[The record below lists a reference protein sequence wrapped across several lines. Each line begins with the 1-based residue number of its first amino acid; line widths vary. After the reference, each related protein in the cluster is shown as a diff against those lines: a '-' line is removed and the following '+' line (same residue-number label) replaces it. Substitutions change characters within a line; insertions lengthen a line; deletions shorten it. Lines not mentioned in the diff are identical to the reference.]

1 MGCTVVQLYNSLA
14 ASSKALARPAVP
26 CNSPNYA
33 APSPTPSTLPPILS
47 RRLHPHVACTPN
59 PPPRPPSFPS
69 RRDNAKIRTCI
80 GGLADLH
87 SHLRRSLDAGVSVLL
102 TRLTPRLRTALN
114 VFEGQSSLIQ
124 YELGEEAFAA
134 GEEGHNA
141 FSTEFLPVLSSIL
154 APYQVRPRERR
165 TGDSAAL
172 LCPK

>member
-1 MGCTVVQLYNSLA
+1 LHPPPVH
-14 ASSKALARPAVP
+14 PP
-26 CNSPNYA
+26 ISP
-33 APSPTPSTLPPILS
+33 APSS
-47 RRLHPHVACTPN
+47 LHPWL
-59 PPPRPPSFPS
+59 PR

-124 YELGEEAFAA
+124 YELTEEAFAA
-134 GEEGHNA
+134 AEEGHNA

-154 APYQVRPRERR
+154 APYQVRPKGRGE
-165 TGDSAAL
+165 GD
-172 LCPK
+172 